1 MADLTREQIYG
12 ALEQDRFEIF
22 GQPKWNLGQNSCTT
36 YEAFADILIGENDDR
51 HAAREFLPVIE
62 ADPELT
68 IAFGKWFLRR
78 AFTDV
83 VRLSEEVG
91 FNVTLSI
98 NIFGFQ
104 ADRPEFVDQVLDLA
118 AQTGLRFRNLQ
129 FELSDKQPIGL
140 VGVKNLVR
148 LHDELGIR
156 LVLDNFGKGYSNIDL
171 LRRIPFDE
179 IDLSKEFTHNI
190 TSLEHELKILVA
202 IQQMAQVLDIAVCA
216 KGIETAEQ
224 LELLEEAGFQMGQ
237 GYLIGRPLP
246 RQELKA
252 YILKYGNTTE
262 KKADES
268 SDRPSRIDPVKF
280 TV

>member
-1 MADLTREQIYG
+1 MADLTRDQIYG
-12 ALEQDRFEIF
+12 ALEQDRLEIY
-22 GQPKWNLGQNSCTT
+22 GQPKWILGQNTCNT
-36 YEAFADILIGENDDR
+36 YEVFADLLIGENNER
-51 HAAREFLPVIE
+51 YLPRQFLPIIE

-78 AFTDV
+78 AFEGV
-83 VRLSEEVG
+83 VSMNEEVG
-91 FNVTLSI
+91 FSVTLSI

-104 ADRPEFVDQVLDLA
+104 ADRPEFVDQVVDLA

-129 FELSDKQPIGL
+129 FELSDKQPIGP
-140 VGVKNLVR
+140 VGEQNLIR
-148 LHDELGIR
+148 LRNELGVR
-156 LVLDNFGKGYSNIDL
+156 LVLDNFGRNYSNIDL

-179 IDLSKEFTHNI
+179 IDLSKEFTKGI
-190 TSLEHELKILVA
+190 TSLEHELKVICA
-202 IQQMAQVLDIAVCA
+202 IQQMAQVLDLTVCA

-237 GYLIGRPLP
+237 GYLIGRPMQ

-252 YILKYGNTTE
+252 YILKYGSVQE
-262 KKADES
+262 KPAAVPD
-268 SDRPSRIDPVKF
+268 DRPSRTDPVKF